1 MTLTQSRVRHDA
13 DGATATR
20 LEVTAGEPQPLG
32 ATPDANGVNFSVY
45 SEYATSVEL
54 LLFDSPRAP
63 QPAQTVVMDPTIN
76 RSFHFWHC
84 RVDGVGPGQVYAYR
98 MDGPS
103 DTEVSGCRFNRN
115 KVLLDP
121 CALGN
126 SNALWK
132 RADAVGPH
140 DNVETAMRSVVID
153 IRDYDWEGDR
163 PLCTPD
169 ADTIIYELH
178 VRQFTR
184 SASSGCRNPGTF
196 AGIVEKIPYL
206 KELGI
211 TAVELMP
218 VFDFDEQ
225 RVLRT
230 GPDGTPLRNVWGY
243 DPFGHYAPHSAYCI
257 SPDLGTHLTEFRDM
271 VKALHRAGIEVI
283 LDVVFNHT
291 DEGNEEG
298 PTISFRGQANEAY
311 YHLSP
316 GDRRYY
322 MNYTGCGNTINAN
335 HPVVTKYI
343 IECLEYWASEHHVD
357 GFRFDLASALSR
369 GPDGGEMAVPP
380 ALWGID
386 LSRVLSR
393 RKVIAEPWDAGGIYQ
408 VGRFPGERW
417 SEWNGR
423 YRDDVRRF
431 VRGDPG
437 LVSAIAMRISGSADL
452 FAPQRELPTNS
463 INFVTAHDGFSL
475 NDLVSYDSKH
485 NEDNGEG
492 NRDGSDDN
500 LSWNCGAEGPTDDH
514 EVERLRN
521 RQVKN
526 FATILLLSRGVPM
539 FRAGDEVRRTQ
550 HGNNN
555 AYCQDHEGVW
565 FDWNRTHEHADVLR
579 FFKDM
584 IRLRKRFSTLRR
596 NAFFTGQP
604 NERGLPDV
612 AWHGTLLNEPG
623 WNDPEGRVLAFTL
636 AGEADEPDL
645 HVMLNMHYQPLD
657 FEVARIPG
665 RRWLRAVDTS
675 LPSPQDILEEGK
687 EVPVE
692 GEIYLLEARSSA
704 ILVSRDIRGGQR

>member
-1 MTLTQSRVRHDA
+1 MK
-13 DGATATR
+13 
-20 LEVTAGEPQPLG
+20 LEVSAGEPQPLG
-32 ATPDANGVNFSVY
+32 ATPDAAGVNFSIY

-54 LLFDSPRAP
+54 LLFESAQAPRP
-63 QPAQTVVMDPTIN
+63 FHCVVMDPTIN
-76 RSFHFWHC
+76 HSFHFWHC
-84 RVDGVGPGQVYAYR
+84 HVAGIRPGQVYAYR

-103 DTEVSGCRFNRN
+103 DTQVSGARFNRN

-121 CALGN
+121 CARGN
-126 SNALWK
+126 TNALWK
-132 RADAVGPH
+132 RADAIGPQ

-153 IRDYDWEGDR
+153 VNDYNWEGDR
-163 PLCTPD
+163 PLGTRD

-178 VRQFTR
+178 VGQFTQ
-184 SASSGCRNPGTF
+184 SASSGCRYPGTF
-196 AGIVEKIPYL
+196 AGVIEKIPYL
-206 KELGI
+206 KDLGV

-225 RVLRT
+225 QVLRN
-230 GPDGTPLRNVWGY
+230 GPDGKPLRNVWGY
-243 DPFGHYAPHSAYCI
+243 DPFGHWAPQSSYCI

-316 GDRRYY
+316 QDRRHYVD
-322 MNYTGCGNTINAN
+322 YTGVGNTMNAN

-343 IECLEYWASEHHVD
+343 IECLEYWAAENHVD

-369 GPDGGEMAVPP
+369 GTDGAEMAVPP
-380 ALWGID
+380 AIWGIE

-431 VRGDPG
+431 VRGEPG
-437 LVSAIAMRISGSADL
+437 LVSAVATRIAGSADL
-452 FAPQRELPTNS
+452 FAPQRELPANS
-463 INFVTAHDGFSL
+463 INFVTSHDGFTL
-475 NDLVSYDSKH
+475 NDLVSYDHKH
-485 NEDNGEG
+485 NEENGED

-500 LSWNCGAEGPTDDH
+500 LSWNCGVEGPTGDR
-514 EVERLRN
+514 EVERLRQ

-526 FATILLLSRGVPM
+526 FATILLLSRGIPM

-565 FDWNRTHEHADVLR
+565 FDWKLLDQHADVLR
-579 FFKDM
+579 FFKHV
-584 IRLRKRFSTLRR
+584 IRLRKRCSALRR
-596 NAFFTGQP
+596 NEFYTGQP
-604 NERGLPDV
+604 NGDRGLPDI
-612 AWHGTLLNEPG
+612 AWHGCRLNEAG
-623 WNDPEGRVLAFTL
+623 WDDPESRVLAFTV
-636 AGEADEPDL
+636 AGAGDEPDL
-645 HVMLNMHYQPLD
+645 HVMLNMHSGPLE
-657 FEVARIPG
+657 FEVARVPG

-675 LPSPQDILEEGK
+675 LPSPEDVLEEG
-687 EVPVE
+687 EEAPIR
-692 GEIYLLEARSSA
+692 GESYLLEARSCA
-704 ILVSRDIRGGQR
+704 ILVSRDIRRGER